1 MDAEPSEEYFLSTGP
16 ESVRRPPL
24 MDDSVATTCSRCR
37 AEIVVMTAGQYLSS
51 TDADLDFTLHAD
63 NRESQLA
70 IRSENGGYVCPAC
83 GKEERLPSRRTAR

>member
-1 MDAEPSEEYFLSTGP
+1 
-16 ESVRRPPL
+16 
-24 MDDSVATTCSRCR
+24 MDDSVATTCSRCG

-70 IRSENGGYVCPAC
+70 IRSENGGYVCPTC
-83 GKEERLPSRRTAR
+83 GKDERLPTPQPIE